1 MVLQSTDSA
10 EKRLELSSCVQIACE
25 KRARVTMAA
34 GAEPDRAVKPGDRS
48 GRPGFSAVAVATAGV
63 V

>member
-10 EKRLELSSCVQIACE
+10 EKRLESSSCVQIACK

-34 GAEPDRAVKPGDRS
+34 GAEPDKAVRPGDRS
-48 GRPGFSAVAVATAGV
+48 GRPGFFAVAVAASDV
-63 V
+63 A